1 MQFYRRITLALAIIC
16 LFGHSGF
23 VSSGAPTKGRYTWV
37 KCKPEDQNANCV
49 TQMGPLVPL
58 EGKSPRL
65 PRSAVKD
72 IFPVSTE
79 EITPEMEEQSGEGSG
94 NSDTM
99 IFLRDGPEQE
109 LNTNEKETTTAWI
122 EASGDIDYSNFVFPE
137 KIDELS
143 EGDLKDENMIP

>member
-1 MQFYRRITLALAIIC
+1 MHFYHRITLALAIIC

-23 VSSGAPTKGRYTWV
+23 GAPTKGRYTWV

-65 PRSAVKD
+65 PHSAVKD
-72 IFPVSTE
+72 IFPVTKE
-79 EITPEMEEQSGEGSG
+79 ETTPEMEELSGEGSG
-94 NSDTM
+94 NP
-99 IFLRDGPEQE
+99 DGPKV
-109 LNTNEKETTTAWI
+109 TWT
-122 EASGDIDYSNFVFPE
+122 EASGDIDYPSFVHP
-137 KIDELS
+137 KKKDELS